1 MGNIKSPDLSV
12 EKWLRSLKPRAELT
26 ARYALRAK
34 YSPFRNDSEFSARIT
49 ALLRM
54 IHADSVILAAILTDA
69 RKLESHIAEEL
80 AAIIPDN
87 SQSPADRQRSA

>member
-1 MGNIKSPDLSV
+1 
-12 EKWLRSLKPRAELT
+12 
-26 ARYALRAK
+26 
-34 YSPFRNDSEFSARIT
+34 
-49 ALLRM
+49 M
-54 IHADSVILAAILTDA
+54 IHADAVILAAILTDA